1 MTELEQEN
9 HMIPFKLSSNAS
21 NNTNINIKR
30 SSPMKPGLNLVQ
42 PRKTLGDITPKKD
55 KNILSPE
62 PINNHVNIVTQVPRS
77 PIRSSLGMIPKSPI
91 RSSLGMIPK
100 SPIRSSRMVPKS
112 PIRSL
117 NPKKRWMKTVVQ
129 EQKQNHHHVTT
140 TTNVLHQEKPA
151 MVIHVNSIGASSSN
165 TTTSSNSNTHP
176 DEENLAM
183 PISWNENES
192 PLPLIR
198 RAGGLDRRNTS
209 PVHWSVVS
217 ALVDLSQSAT
227 PQPLNLST
235 SGNRRT

>member
-1 MTELEQEN
+1 MQPNIGAGENADDVQKWLEGYRRERMDKTPAKNPNSSSSIHDTPVSLTIPTLDLGVRTSAEILAQELCKRNRIKRGLVTELEQEN
-9 HMIPFKLSSNAS
+9 HMIPFKLSSNTS
-21 NNTNINIKR
+21 NTLNNHTNNHSMLMIKR

-55 KNILSPE
+55 KNILPPE

-140 TTNVLHQEKPA
+140 TTNVLHQ
-151 MVIHVNSIGASSSN
+151 
-165 TTTSSNSNTHP
+165 
-176 DEENLAM
+176 
-183 PISWNENES
+183 
-192 PLPLIR
+192 
-198 RAGGLDRRNTS
+198 
-209 PVHWSVVS
+209 
-217 ALVDLSQSAT
+217 
-227 PQPLNLST
+227 
-235 SGNRRT
+235 

>member
-1 MTELEQEN
+1 
-9 HMIPFKLSSNAS
+9 
-21 NNTNINIKR
+21 
-30 SSPMKPGLNLVQ
+30 
-42 PRKTLGDITPKKD
+42 
-55 KNILSPE
+55 
-62 PINNHVNIVTQVPRS
+62 
-77 PIRSSLGMIPKSPI
+77 MIPKSPI

>member
-1 MTELEQEN
+1 ML
-9 HMIPFKLSSNAS
+9 M
-21 NNTNINIKR
+21 IKR

-55 KNILSPE
+55 KNILPPE
-62 PINNHVNIVTQVPRS
+62 PINNHVNIVVPRS
-77 PIRSSLGMIPKSPI
+77 PIRSSSSLIMIPKSPI
-91 RSSLGMIPK
+91 R
-100 SPIRSSRMVPKS
+100 SRMVPKS

-129 EQKQNHHHVTT
+129 EQKQNHHTTSSATNVTT
-140 TTNVLHQEKPA
+140 SITNVLQEKPGSA
-151 MVIHVNSIGASSSN
+151 MVIVNSIGSNSTSS
-165 TTTSSNSNTHP
+165 TTSTHP

-198 RAGGLDRRNTS
+198 RRAGDRNNTS

>member
-1 MTELEQEN
+1 
-9 HMIPFKLSSNAS
+9 
-21 NNTNINIKR
+21 
-30 SSPMKPGLNLVQ
+30 
-42 PRKTLGDITPKKD
+42 
-55 KNILSPE
+55 
-62 PINNHVNIVTQVPRS
+62 
-77 PIRSSLGMIPKSPI
+77 
-91 RSSLGMIPK
+91 
-100 SPIRSSRMVPKS
+100 
-112 PIRSL
+112 
-117 NPKKRWMKTVVQ
+117 MKTVVQ
-129 EQKQNHHHVTT
+129 EQKQNHHVTT

-198 RAGGLDRRNTS
+198 RPGGLDRRNTS